1 MSGWPTW
8 GCAHVD
14 KSVLK
19 HAVHC
24 TYRRRKVMLL
34 TLRLA
39 HLCENALIAPA
50 CLNELGASW
59 VLWSMLTTSV
69 LPDIVALSI
78 LLWRYGT
85 FLVELELTGKT
96 YLRWIA
102 PVSMVVH
109 TCGLRRR
116 CSLPPKLRGHQ
127 KSSVKT
133 TAFPGPCT
141 ISGPWL
147 RDEGGSG
154 LSGFRTTWFL
164 TLLRNLITSWL
175 WSHPPWLQP
184 VSSLSSSSRFP
195 PVSPPD
201 ISD

>member
-8 GCAHVD
+8 GSAHVD

-59 VLWSMLTTSV
+59 VLWSSV

-78 LLWRYGT
+78 LFWRYGAFMVWVFSKIVSKSDT
-85 FLVELELTGKT
+85 AHHISNDYTQTVQIPSIQVIMFFPRLRQAPPPSKLSLSSGFPLEVTGKT

-116 CSLPPKLRGHQ
+116 CSLPPKFCGHQ
-127 KSSVKT
+127 KVT
-133 TAFPGPCT
+133 
-141 ISGPWL
+141 
-147 RDEGGSG
+147 
-154 LSGFRTTWFL
+154 
-164 TLLRNLITSWL
+164 
-175 WSHPPWLQP
+175 
-184 VSSLSSSSRFP
+184 
-195 PVSPPD
+195 
-201 ISD
+201 